1 MAPISR
7 GPETTRT
14 TQTTQ
19 TVRTTRTLSAPA
31 STTAEKARTPMTR
44 AEVRKMLRDAAF
56 VLRVTARLKA
66 EILAGRPETAKVCR
80 AATPELPAGL
90 GV

>member
-1 MAPISR
+1 
-7 GPETTRT
+7 
-14 TQTTQ
+14 
-19 TVRTTRTLSAPA
+19 
-31 STTAEKARTPMTR
+31 MTR